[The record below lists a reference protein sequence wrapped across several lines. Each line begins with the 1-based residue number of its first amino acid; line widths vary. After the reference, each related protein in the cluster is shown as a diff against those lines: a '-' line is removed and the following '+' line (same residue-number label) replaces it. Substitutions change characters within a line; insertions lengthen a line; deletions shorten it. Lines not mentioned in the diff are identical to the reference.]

1 MDKST
6 DVLSFPMGENGEY
19 DTNLDTG
26 AKVLGDIIISIEHA
40 YAQAEKYGQ
49 RFLRK
54 GEAAVMNVYELDNE
68 NLQEFSHIVFEAYD
82 SKWLDYVTACRKG
95 QDRAIYDIIEGG
107 IADDQVFD
115 TIDLYFSGIYTYEQ
129 ALDQLRF
136 KHPNHQVCITNQL
149 VLDKYLRFIESIK
162 L

>member
-1 MDKST
+1 MIRLYHTSNIE
-6 DVLSFPMGENGEY
+6 VLIPYVRHSREH
-19 DTNLDTG
+19 LDFGRGFYLTS
-26 AKVLGDIIISIEHA
+26 LRE
-40 YAQAEKYGQ
+40 QAEKYGQ

-54 GEAAVMNVYELDNE
+54 GETAVMNVYELDNE
-68 NLQEFSHIVFEAYD
+68 NLQEFSRIVFEAYD
-82 SKWLDYVTACRKG
+82 SEWLDYVTACRKG
-95 QDRAIYDIIEGG
+95 QDRTIYDIIEGG

-149 VLDKYLRFIESIK
+149 VLDKHLRFIESIK

>member
-1 MDKST
+1 MKLYHTSNIEIRIPDILHSR
-6 DVLSFPMGENGEY
+6 EH
-19 DTNLDTG
+19 LDFGRGFYLTS
-26 AKVLGDIIISIEHA
+26 LRE
-40 YAQAEKYGQ
+40 QAEKYGQ

-54 GEAAVMNVYELDNE
+54 GEDAFMNVYELDDE
-68 NLQEFSHIVFEAYD
+68 LPGFSNIVFEAYD

-95 QDRAIYDIIEGG
+95 QKRESYDIIEGG

-115 TIDLYFSGIYTYEQ
+115 TIDLYFSGIYTNEQ

-136 KHPNHQVCITNQL
+136 KHPNHQVCITSQL
-149 VLDKYLRFIESIK
+149 LLDNHLHFIESIK

>member
-1 MDKST
+1 MIQLYHTSNMEVKNP
-6 DVLSFPMGENGEY
+6 DVLHSREH
-19 DTNLDTG
+19 LDFGRGFYLTS
-26 AKVLGDIIISIEHA
+26 LRN
-40 YAQAEKYGQ
+40 QAEKYGQ

-54 GEAAVMNVYELDNE
+54 GEEAYLNIYNLDE
-68 NLQEFSHIVFEAYD
+68 DVQGCSRIVFDAYD

-95 QDRAIYDIIEGG
+95 KDCTRYDIIEGG

-115 TIDLYFSGIYTYEQ
+115 TIDLYFSGIYSYEQ

-136 KHPNHQVCITNQL
+136 KHPNHQVCITSQH
-149 VLDKYLRFIESIK
+149 VLDKYLHFVESIR

>member
-1 MDKST
+1 MIRLYHTSNVEVRIPDVHYSREHT
-6 DVLSFPMGENGEY
+6 DFGRGFYLTSLRE
-19 DTNLDTG
+19 
-26 AKVLGDIIISIEHA
+26 
-40 YAQAEKYGQ
+40 QAEKYGQ

-54 GEAAVMNVYELDNE
+54 GEAAVMNIYELDDE
-68 NLQEFSHIVFEAYD
+68 NLQEFSRITFEAYD

-95 QDRAIYDIIEGG
+95 QDRTIYDIIEGG

-136 KHPNHQVCITNQL
+136 KHPNHQVCITSQL
-149 VLDKYLRFIESIK
+149 VLDKYLHFIESIK

>member
-1 MDKST
+1 MIKLYHTSNVEIPT
-6 DVLSFPMGENGEY
+6 PDVLHSREH
-19 DTNLDTG
+19 LDFGRGFYLTS
-26 AKVLGDIIISIEHA
+26 LQE
-40 YAQAEKYGQ
+40 QAVKYGQ

-54 GEAAVMNVYELDNE
+54 GEDAFMNIYEIDEELHG
-68 NLQEFSHIVFEAYD
+68 FSRIIFDAYD
-82 SKWLDYVTACRKG
+82 GEWLDYITACRKG
-95 QDRAIYDIIEGG
+95 QPHAIYDIVEGG

-136 KHPNHQVCITNQL
+136 KHPNHQVCITNQQL
-149 VLDKYLRFIESIK
+149 LDKHLHFIESIK

>member
-1 MDKST
+1 MIRLYHTSNVEVCIP
-6 DVLSFPMGENGEY
+6 DVSHSREH
-19 DTNLDTG
+19 LDFGRGFYLTS
-26 AKVLGDIIISIEHA
+26 LRE
-40 YAQAEKYGQ
+40 QAEKYGQ

-54 GEAAVMNVYELDNE
+54 GETAVMNVYELDNE
-68 NLQEFSHIVFEAYD
+68 NLQEFSRIVFEAYD

-95 QDRAIYDIIEGG
+95 QDRMIYDIIEGG

-149 VLDKYLRFIESIK
+149 VLDKRLRFIESIK

>member
-1 MDKST
+1 MMWLYHTSNMEVRT
-6 DVLSFPMGENGEY
+6 PDVAHSRAH
-19 DTNLDTG
+19 LDFGRGFYLTS
-26 AKVLGDIIISIEHA
+26 LRE
-40 YAQAEKYGQ
+40 QAIKYGQ

-54 GEAAVMNVYELDNE
+54 GEEAFLNIYEFDEDVSGFSRVVFDAYDNE
-68 NLQEFSHIVFEAYD
+68 
-82 SKWLDYVTACRKG
+82 WLNYVTACRKG
-95 QDRAIYDIIEGG
+95 MPRTIYDIIEGG

-115 TIDLYFSGIYTYEQ
+115 TIDLYFAGIYTFEQ

-149 VLDKYLRFIESIK
+149 VLDKHLHFVKSIK

>member
-1 MDKST
+1 MIRLDHTSNIEVLIP
-6 DVLSFPMGENGEY
+6 DVRHSREH
-19 DTNLDTG
+19 LDFGRGFYLTS
-26 AKVLGDIIISIEHA
+26 LRE
-40 YAQAEKYGQ
+40 QAEKYGQ

-54 GEAAVMNVYELDNE
+54 GETAVMNVYELDNE
-68 NLQEFSHIVFEAYD
+68 NLQEFSRIVFEAYD

-95 QDRAIYDIIEGG
+95 QDRTIYDIIEGG